1 MLIGFHLG
9 MWLTVYVIMSVVS
22 RSEGPGGKT
31 CVPARQVLLDDVV
44 LGRALE
50 LGDVGALLLGDDLVE
65 RQQPHG
71 GGVDRHRGVHLLQGD
86 VLEQP
91 AHVTEVRDRHADPAD
106 LAAGE
111 DVVGVV
117 AGLRRQVEGHRQAG
131 LALGEVAPVQ
141 LVGRLGGGVTGVRA
155 HEPRPVLLTLDVT
168 ADARRT
174 ASDVPE
180 AVDGVDVLR
189 AQSPRRARPGPPR
202 GPGASTPTLPWW
214 RLRCTSYAA
223 WPVSSRE

>member
-9 MWLTVYVIMSVVS
+9 MWSTVYAIMSVVS
-22 RSEGPGGKT
+22 RRRRPRRED
-31 CVPARQVLLDDVV
+31 VRPARQVLLDDVV

-50 LGDVGALLLGDDLVE
+50 LGDVRALLLGDHLVE

-91 AHVTEVRDRHADPAD
+91 PHVAEVRDRHADPAD

-117 AGLRRQVEGHRQAG
+117 AGLGRQVERDRQAG

-141 LVGRLGGGVTGVRA
+141 LVGRLGRGVPGVRP
-155 HEPRPVLLTLDVT
+155 HEPRPVLLPLP
-168 ADARRT
+168 RR
-174 ASDVPE
+174 SD
-180 AVDGVDVLR
+180 
-189 AQSPRRARPGPPR
+189 AQSSVTSG
-202 GPGASTPTLPWW
+202 
-214 RLRCTSYAA
+214 RLRRSG
-223 WPVSSRE
+223 SG